1 MGSMSDTWL
10 LRAQQ
15 RLAAAGRRRPW
26 VLNVLVT
33 VPVVLSGM
41 RDIFG
46 GEQAKHGGPFGE
58 QDFGTLPPA
67 VTAALVAVMVVAL
80 WWRRRAPAAVL
91 LVIMTVVFGSWL
103 AGAWIQSGMAML
115 LALYALARHGNL
127 RTLAWACGGT
137 TVLVLVGLVL
147 ILPVEHPWT
156 GAFFMI
162 GTGTAAVA
170 VALTVRTRAAYLA
183 ALEDRARRLE
193 VERDQRER
201 LTAAAERSRVAR
213 EMHDIVGHNL
223 SVMIGLA
230 DGGAVLA
237 ASRGESTAEPLRLI
251 GETGRQAL
259 GELRRVLGVLRDG
272 TGGARLSP
280 QPGVADLDDLVR
292 RVRAAGLTV
301 DYRTVGDVRTL
312 GGGLQLTVYR
322 IVQEAL
328 TNTLKHAGAGSAATV
343 TVDAR
348 DDSVRVCVR
357 DTGPAPQF
365 APPPAGEP
373 GHGLAGIRERAGLY
387 GGEVVAGRHDA
398 GGWQVEA
405 LLHDRPVA
413 LT

>member
-1 MGSMSDTWL
+1 MSDTWL

-26 VLNVLVT
+26 VLDLLVT
-33 VPVVLSGM
+33 VPVILSGL

-46 GEQAKHGGPFGE
+46 DDKPGHGGPFGD
-58 QDFGTLPPA
+58 QQFGTLPPA

-80 WWRRRAPAAVL
+80 WWRRRAPAVVLAIVLAVVL
-91 LVIMTVVFGSWL
+91 GSWL

-127 RTLAWACGGT
+127 RTLAWACAGT
-137 TVLVLVGLVL
+137 AVMVVAGLFFL
-147 ILPVEHPWT
+147 LSVEHPWT
-156 GAFFMI
+156 SAFFMI

-170 VALTVRTRAAYLA
+170 LALTVRTRAAYLA

-272 TGGARLSP
+272 TTDARLSP

-301 DYRTVGDVRTL
+301 EYRTDGDVRTL

-328 TNTLKHAGAGSAATV
+328 TNTLKHAGAGARATV
-343 TVDAR
+343 TVR
-348 DDSVRVCVR
+348 SDDDTVRVTVR
-357 DTGPAPQF
+357 DTGPATGF
-365 APPPAGEP
+365 VPPAGDEP

-387 GGEVVAGRHDA
+387 GGEVIAGPDA
-398 GGWQVEA
+398 GGGWQVEA
-405 LLHDRPVA
+405 LLNDRPVTVA
-413 LT
+413 

>member
-1 MGSMSDTWL
+1 MSDTWL

-15 RLAAAGRRRPW
+15 RMAAAVRRRPW
-26 VLNVLVT
+26 VLDLLVL
-33 VPVVLSGM
+33 VPVVLSGLG
-41 RDIFG
+41 DVFG
-46 GEQAKHGGPFGE
+46 DRHAAEGGPFGGDE
-58 QDFGTLPPA
+58 FGTLPPT
-67 VTAALVAVMVVAL
+67 VTGALVGLLVFTL
-80 WWRRRAPAAVL
+80 FWRRRAPAIVLGVVLAVE
-91 LVIMTVVFGSWL
+91 FGVWL
-103 AGAWIQSGMAML
+103 AGAWLQAGMAML

-127 RTLAWACGGT
+127 RTLAWFCG
-137 TVLVLVGLVL
+137 VVVALVGVGMHLL
-147 ILPVEHPWT
+147 LPVAHPWT
-156 GAFFMI
+156 GMFFMI
-162 GTGTAAVA
+162 GVGTAAVA
-170 VALTVRTRAAYLA
+170 LALTVRTRAAYLA
-183 ALEDRARRLE
+183 ALEDRAHRLE

-272 TGGARLSP
+272 TTAARLSP

-301 DYRTVGDVRTL
+301 DYRTTGEVGAL
-312 GGGLQLTVYR
+312 GSGLQLTVYR

-343 TVDAR
+343 SVTAEDHT
-348 DDSVRVCVR
+348 VRVSVR
-357 DTGPAPQF
+357 DTGPSAGFVPAP
-365 APPPAGEP
+365 GDEP

-387 GGEVVAGRHDA
+387 GGEVSAGRHGS
-398 GGWQVEA
+398 GGWQVET
-405 LLHDRPVA
+405 LLNDRPAA
-413 LT
+413 LA

>member
-1 MGSMSDTWL
+1 MNDTWL

-26 VLNVLVT
+26 VLDLLVT
-33 VPVVLSGM
+33 VPVILSGL
-41 RDIFG
+41 RDLFG
-46 GEQAKHGGPFGE
+46 DKHGAVGGPFGSE
-58 QDFGTLPPA
+58 EFASLPPS
-67 VTAALVAVMVVAL
+67 VTGALVGVLLVAL
-80 WWRRRAPAAVL
+80 WWRRRAPAVVLAVIL
-91 LVIMTVVFGSWL
+91 TVNLGVWL
-103 AGAWIQSGMAML
+103 AGAWMQAGMAML
-115 LALYALARHGNL
+115 LALYALARYGNL
-127 RTLAWACGGT
+127 RTLAWFCGVVVAMVG
-137 TVLVLVGLVL
+137 VGMLVL
-147 ILPVEHPWT
+147 LPVEHPWT
-156 GAFFMI
+156 GMFFML

-170 VALTVRTRAAYLA
+170 LALTVRTRAAYLS
-183 ALEDRARRLE
+183 ALEDRAHRLE

-272 TGGARLSP
+272 TTAARLSP

-301 DYRTVGDVRTL
+301 DYRTTGEVGAL

-328 TNTLKHAGAGSAATV
+328 TNTLKHAGSGSAATISI
-343 TVDAR
+343 TAEDHT
-348 DDSVRVCVR
+348 VRVSVR
-357 DTGPAPQF
+357 DTGPSAGF
-365 APPPAGEP
+365 APPVGDEP
-373 GHGLAGIRERAGLY
+373 GHGLTGIRERAGLY
-387 GGEVVAGRHDA
+387 GGEVVAGRHA
-398 GGWQVEA
+398 SGGWQVET
-405 LLHDRPVA
+405 LLNDRPASA
-413 LT
+413 LA